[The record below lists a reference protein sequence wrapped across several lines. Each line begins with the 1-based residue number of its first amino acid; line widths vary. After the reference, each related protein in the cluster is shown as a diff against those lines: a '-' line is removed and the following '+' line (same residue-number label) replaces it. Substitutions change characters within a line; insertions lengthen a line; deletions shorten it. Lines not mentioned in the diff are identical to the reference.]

1 LQKNDWT
8 VLEMLNWTIDFFKTK
23 NIQDSRLD
31 AEVLLANI
39 LEIKRLDLYLNFEKK
54 KKKRE
59 IENFKDLIKK
69 RVSGMPVAYIL
80 GEKEFMGLRFVVNEN
95 VLIPRPETE
104 ILVEEVLKV
113 IKEKMMDIQELTIV
127 DVFTGSGN
135 IPVSLAKFATFQ
147 KKLFVYGIDIEEKT
161 LDCAQKNVY
170 LNEVADKVRLF
181 QGDILAP
188 LEIFPLKNK
197 VDIITANPPYI
208 KTKDMDSLQKE
219 VKAEPKRAL
228 DGGADGLFFYKKL
241 ITQSL
246 NYLKKDGYIF
256 MEIDP
261 ELTDDLKKI
270 FLSTNKFDDVVIKK
284 DYQSL
289 DRVMSAK
296 KI

>member
-1 LQKNDWT
+1 
-8 VLEMLNWTIDFFKTK
+8 MLNWTIDFFKTK

-39 LEIKRLDLYLNFEKK
+39 LEIKRLDLYLNFDRIL
-54 KKKRE
+54 KKRE

-188 LEIFPLKNK
+188 LELFPLKNK

-261 ELTDDLKKI
+261 ELTDDLKKM

-284 DYQSL
+284 DYQNL